1 MKKFVLFAM
10 AAALCL
16 SMLIVPVSAGANR
29 DAALKWTPVIDGKID
44 EAYLQSISIDHEFPS
59 VRSSE
64 NYWGSG
70 KFAFTDARRGRCGL

>member
-29 DAALKWTPVIDGKID
+29 DAALKWTPVIDGKITSFR
-44 EAYLQSISIDHEFPS
+44 L
-59 VRSSE
+59 
-64 NYWGSG
+64 
-70 KFAFTDARRGRCGL
+70 